1 MGFTPLEG
9 LMMGTRAGNFDASVI
24 FHLHKDK
31 KMSFKKIKDMLNKES
46 GLLGISE
53 KSNDFRDL
61 VYSKNKKSQLAV
73 NLFSY
78 GVSKYIGAYIS
89 VLEGVD
95 QIIFTGGIGQ
105 NSAEAREKILEN
117 FSYLG
122 IKLDKAKNRRNSKII
137 SSKDSKVQ
145 VLCIPANEK
154 LVMAKEVFSVK
165 N

>member
-1 MGFTPLEG
+1 MKIAYKKKLRVFLEN
-9 LMMGTRAGNFDASVI
+9 RASSLFYIYNVLTSC
-24 FHLHKDK
+24 
-31 KMSFKKIKDMLNKES
+31 E
-46 GLLGISE
+46 ISE